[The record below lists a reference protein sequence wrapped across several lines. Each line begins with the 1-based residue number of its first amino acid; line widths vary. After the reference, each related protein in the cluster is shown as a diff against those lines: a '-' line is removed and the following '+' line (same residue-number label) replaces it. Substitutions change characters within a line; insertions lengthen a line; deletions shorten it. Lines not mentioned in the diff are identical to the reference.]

1 MKKMLFILPFM
12 LAAAAQ
18 AALPEE
24 KTLLALGRGEA
35 QGLGLTLNAAEAGQ
49 AAKGLLDY
57 LAIKDNCPT
66 DAESAKAHK
75 TIAAQQDAASG
86 QAAGGQGTPE
96 EWKTALYVYG
106 QEAGA
111 RLYEAALSKEEAAV
125 VAGSFAQALRG
136 EAAPGN
142 SGEGAGML
150 AFMAARRAA
159 SLKGQRAFFDKMAR
173 EPGAVK
179 MPSGS
184 LFIPRKEGSGP
195 APKPFYWVKVSGQS
209 RLWDGKLQSVV
220 NAAEEMQLPPAGFIT
235 EALLKMKTGGRA
247 TLVSPP
253 GPAENGAPIMS
264 FDVELLSVR
273 EGKEP
278 EPEPEQ
284 QAAEPQPE
292 APEAGPAADKTV
304 DELIADYNRTGSSA
318 AAFAAGLAYKTG
330 GSGAAIDVKK
340 AFIWFSRAAAKKN
353 ADAAFELGGAYANG
367 EGVQSSQA
375 ESAKWYARA
384 AEWGSPE
391 GMAAIGSCY
400 RYGMGV
406 KKDWKEAVK
415 WYARAA
421 EGVNEHWLTMGDLHL
436 FADDEADKNRAEALK
451 WYAKAFD
458 EAGMPEGATG
468 AGNAY
473 RLGGYGLPQDYAK
486 AAEWYKKGAER
497 GSSLSMMYLSEAYDA
512 GEGVAKNPGEAYK
525 WYLVYMAKGAMQ
537 QHNRDTLKKLEA
549 ALAPAEKDAAK
560 KQAQALIDTLVTAE
574 DRENKAYLESLPGN

>member
-1 MKKMLFILPFM
+1 MKKLLLILTLT
-12 LAAAAQ
+12 LAAAAS

-35 QGLGLTLNAAEAGQ
+35 QGLGLKLSADEAGQ

-57 LAIKDNCPT
+57 LATKDNCPS
-66 DAESAKAHK
+66 DAGSSKAHK
-75 TIAAQQDAASG
+75 LIAARQEADSG
-86 QAAGGQGTPE
+86 GRGTPE
-96 EWKTALYVYG
+96 EWKAALYIYG

-125 VAGSFAQALRG
+125 VAGGFAQALRG
-136 EAAPGN
+136 EAAPGG
-142 SGEGAGML
+142 GEGARMQ

-159 SLKGQRAFFDKMAR
+159 SLKGQQAFFDKMAR

-179 MPSGS
+179 LPSGS
-184 LFIPRKEGSGP
+184 LFIPRKEGEGP

-209 RLWDGKLQSVV
+209 RFWDGKLQSVA
-220 NAAEEMQLPPAGFIT
+220 NPAEEMQLPPAGFIT
-235 EALLKMKTGGRA
+235 DALLKMKPGGKA

-264 FDVELLSVR
+264 FDVELLAVR

-278 EPEPEQ
+278 EPEP
-284 QAAEPQPE
+284 QATEPQPE

-304 DELIADYNRTGSSA
+304 EELIADYNRTGSA
-318 AAFAAGLAYKTG
+318 AAALAAGQAYKN
-330 GSGAAIDVKK
+330 GSNGAAIDEKK
-340 AFIWFSRAAAKKN
+340 AFIWLSRAAAKKN
-353 ADAAFELGGAYANG
+353 ADAAFELGEAYANG
-367 EGVQSSQA
+367 QGVQSSQA

-391 GMAAIGSCY
+391 GMAAIGGCY

-406 KKDWKEAVK
+406 KKDWKEAVR
-415 WYARAA
+415 WYTKAA
-421 EGVNEHWLTMGDLHL
+421 ELVNEYWLTLADLYL
-436 FADDEADKNRAEALK
+436 FADEEADKNYPEALK
-451 WYAKAFD
+451 WYARAFE
-458 EAGMPEGATG
+458 EAGAPEGATG

-473 RLGGYGLPQDYAK
+473 RLGGHGLPQDHAK
-486 AAEWYKKGAER
+486 ATEWYKKGAER
-497 GSSLSMMYLSEAYDA
+497 GSSLSIMYLSAAYDA
-512 GEGVAKNPGEAYK
+512 GEGVARNPGEAYK
-525 WYLVYMAKGAMQ
+525 WYLVYMAKTAVQ
-537 QHNRDTLKKLEA
+537 QYNRDTLKKLEDG
-549 ALAPAEKDAAK
+549 LTPAERDAAK

>member
-1 MKKMLFILPFM
+1 MKKLLLILTLT
-12 LAAAAQ
+12 LAAAAR

-24 KTLLALGRGEA
+24 KTLVALGRAEA
-35 QGLGLTLNAAEAGQ
+35 QGLGLKLNAGEAGQ

-57 LAIKDNCPT
+57 LAIKDNCPS
-66 DAESAKAHK
+66 DAGSSKAHNL
-75 TIAAQQDAASG
+75 IAARQDAASG
-86 QAAGGQGTPE
+86 QATGGQGTPE

-125 VAGSFAQALRG
+125 VANSFAQALRG
-136 EAAPGN
+136 EASPGA
-142 SGEGAGML
+142 GDGAGML

-159 SLKGQRAFFDKMAR
+159 SLKGQQAFFDKMAR

-184 LFIPRKEGSGP
+184 LFIPRKEGAGP

-209 RLWDGKLQSVV
+209 RLWDGKLQGVV
-220 NAAEEMQLPPAGFIT
+220 NAAEEMQLPPEGFIT
-235 EALLKMKTGGRA
+235 DGLLKMKTGGKA
-247 TLVSPP
+247 TLVGPP
-253 GPAENGAPIMS
+253 GPAESGAPIMY
-264 FDVELLSVR
+264 FDVELISVR

-278 EPEPEQ
+278 EPEQ
-284 QAAEPQPE
+284 QAEEPQPE
-292 APEAGPAADKTV
+292 APEAAPAADKTV
-304 DELIADYNRTGSSA
+304 DELIADYNRTGSAA

-330 GSGAAIDVKK
+330 SNGAAIDVKK

-353 ADAAFELGGAYANG
+353 AEAAFSLGDAYANG

-391 GMAAIGSCY
+391 GMAAIGGCY

-406 KKDWKEAVK
+406 KKDWKEAVR

-421 EGVNEHWLTMGDLHL
+421 EVVNEYWLNLADLYL
-436 FADDEADKNRAEALK
+436 FADEEADKNYPEALK
-451 WYAKAFD
+451 WYARAFD

-473 RLGGYGLPQDYAK
+473 RLGGHGLPQDYTK
-486 AAEWYKKGAER
+486 AADWYKKGAER
-497 GSSLSMMYLSEAYDA
+497 GSSLSMMYLSAAYDA

-537 QHNRDTLKKLEA
+537 QYNRDALKKLEA
-549 ALAPAEKDAAK
+549 ALAPAEKDAAQ

>member
-1 MKKMLFILPFM
+1 MKKLLLILTLT
-12 LAAAAQ
+12 LAAAAR

-24 KTLLALGRGEA
+24 KTLVALGRAEA
-35 QGLGLTLNAAEAGQ
+35 QGLGLKLSAGEAGQ

-57 LAIKDNCPT
+57 LAIKDNCPS
-66 DAESAKAHK
+66 DAGSSKAHNL
-75 TIAAQQDAASG
+75 IAARQDAASG
-86 QAAGGQGTPE
+86 QGTPD

-125 VAGSFAQALRG
+125 VANSFAQALRG
-136 EAAPGN
+136 EAAPG
-142 SGEGAGML
+142 GGDGAGML

-159 SLKGQRAFFDKMAR
+159 SLKGQQAFFDKMAR

-184 LFIPRKEGSGP
+184 LFIPRKEGAGP

-235 EALLKMKTGGRA
+235 DALLKMKTGGKA

-253 GPAENGAPIMS
+253 GTAENGAPIMS

-278 EPEPEQ
+278 EPEQ
-284 QAAEPQPE
+284 QAEEPQPE
-292 APEAGPAADKTV
+292 APEAGPAAEKTV
-304 DELIADYNRTGSSA
+304 DELIADYNRTGSAA

-330 GSGAAIDVKK
+330 SNGAVIDVKK

-353 ADAAFELGGAYANG
+353 AEAAFSLGDAYANG

-391 GMAAIGSCY
+391 GMAAIGGCY

-406 KKDWKEAVK
+406 KKDWKEAAK

-421 EGVNEHWLTMGDLHL
+421 EGVNEHWLTLADLYL

-497 GSSLSMMYLSEAYDA
+497 GSSLSMMYLSAAYDA

-525 WYLVYMAKGAMQ
+525 WYLVYMAKTAVQ
-537 QHNRDTLKKLEA
+537 QHNRDALKKLEA
-549 ALAPAEKDAAK
+549 ALAPPEKDAAK

-574 DRENKAYLESLPGN
+574 DRESKAYLESLPGN